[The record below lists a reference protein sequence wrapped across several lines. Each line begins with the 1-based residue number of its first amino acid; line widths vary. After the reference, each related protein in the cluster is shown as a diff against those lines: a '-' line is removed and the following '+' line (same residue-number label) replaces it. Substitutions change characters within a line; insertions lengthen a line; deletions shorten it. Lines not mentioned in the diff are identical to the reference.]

1 MNANLFL
8 SQQACCYY
16 FNSLH
21 FDYFPVEL
29 TVPICPAVSVTML
42 GPGGAGDSADWELS
56 KENVQPLRQGRR
68 VDVLNTSLQTT
79 GDLEMAQKTAEQRRW
94 VHQPGASL
102 LSHRRSGSQ
111 RRLTVCIFTSVFGA
125 DRPSNILPAL

>member
-1 MNANLFL
+1 
-8 SQQACCYY
+8 
-16 FNSLH
+16 
-21 FDYFPVEL
+21 
-29 TVPICPAVSVTML
+29 ML

-94 VHQPGASL
+94 VHQTGAWL
-102 LSHRRSGSQ
+102 LSH
-111 RRLTVCIFTSVFGA
+111 
-125 DRPSNILPAL
+125 